1 MKLKRRDPVFN
12 ILKMADFQV
21 SRFPSQEV
29 VERDQYEINIL
40 CWYWIGF
47 YTGWWMFECLM
58 LMWRSEEIFPLNI
71 IWSNQWS
78 LYGLRCET
86 CQRVF
91 KSTSTLIRELLIHNM
106 IFTVVSYCHNP
117 SPSSILGV
125 KCKKSPLNSIFISLL
140 DCDNIEFNFSPYNFP
155 FNSCQFF
162 LL

>member
-1 MKLKRRDPVFN
+1 
-12 ILKMADFQV
+12 MADFQV

-91 KSTSTLIRELLIHNM
+91 KSTSTLIRELLIHNI
-106 IFTVVSYCHNP
+106 IFTVVSYSHNP
-117 SPSSILGV
+117 SPSSSQLYIWLNAKILTIL
-125 KCKKSPLNSIFISLL
+125 SPTL
-140 DCDNIEFNFSPYNFP
+140 DHIILPSTAANFF
-155 FNSCQFF
+155 FF
-162 LL
+162 L